1 MTPEEVVHLGEE
13 IADVFIYSTR
23 LCDICRIDLSR
34 AVQNTIDKIGPNVPS
49 FSVRY
54 AKHAIGWHQYSLDDF
69 LRDTRAFKTKFRSQR
84 QICFALQSEVG
95 KVCDYFSRRPESES
109 GPGLPVWPEKA
120 VNHMTAHIASMCIL
134 LACLAQFHD
143 ISLSQC
149 ISDKFIKNSL
159 KYPVEES
166 RGSSAK
172 YTNYNKKSASGTT
185 GFFNSLFLFPPRRLE
200 TLDFAVRILGVG
212 LALGAA
218 AYVAHARGALSRAG
232 LDTWVALVTGSSIKR
247 IEK

>member
-1 MTPEEVVHLGEE
+1 MHLGEE

-54 AKHAIGWHQYSLDDF
+54 AKHSIGWHQYSLDDF
-69 LRDTRAFKTKFRSQR
+69 LRDTRVFKTKFRSQR

-95 KVCDYFSRRPESES
+95 KVCDYFSRRPENES
-109 GPGLPVWPEKA
+109 GPGLPVWPDKA
-120 VNHMTAHIASMCIL
+120 VNHMTAHVASMCIL

-143 ISLSQC
+143 ISLTQC

-159 KYPVEES
+159 KYPVEQA

-172 YTNYNKKSASGTT
+172 YTNYNKNSGTT
-185 GFFNSLFLFPPRRLE
+185 SIWNSLFLFPPRRLE
-200 TLDFAVRILGVG
+200 ILDLGVRFLSVG

-218 AYVAHARGALSRAG
+218 AYYAHVSGILSRAG
-232 LDTWVALVTGSSIKR
+232 LDGWVALVTGPSLKR